1 MPARKR
7 TKFIF
12 ITGGVV
18 SSLGKGITAASI
30 GLLLKSRGL
39 SVTILK
45 LDPYINVDPGTMN
58 PFQHGE
64 VYVTEDGSET
74 DLDLGHYERF
84 INTNMSRKNNA
95 TTGQIYD
102 AVIRKERQGDYL
114 GATVQVIPHITQE
127 IKDRILQVSNGHSP
141 HDVVIVEVGGTVGD
155 IESLP
160 FLEAIRQFTLEYG
173 HHNALVIHVTLVPY
187 ISTAGEVKTKPTQH
201 SVKALR
207 EIGIQPDILICRTA
221 ERLSRQV
228 REKIALF
235 CNVAPKDVKEA
246 LDTDLVYRIPLNLE
260 KDGLGEVITHKLR
273 IKSHKPDLSEWR
285 QLIQKIQHP
294 KYHIPIAICGKYVQL
309 QDAYKSIIEAFVHA
323 GAPNDAM
330 VELRWVEAEDIEKHG
345 AEKFLADVGGLLIP
359 GGFGVRG
366 IEGKVLAVQYVREQ
380 GIPYFGIC
388 LGLQCATIEFARNVC
403 GLKNANSKEFSPRCR
418 YPVID
423 LMEEQKRIRKKGGTM
438 RLGSYPCFLKT
449 GTLAHKAYGKDA
461 VTERHRHRYELNN
474 AFRDVLSKHGLVF
487 SGIWPEGDLVE
498 IIEYPDHPW
507 FMAVQFHPE
516 LKSRFTAPHP
526 IFRDFVAASLKHA
539 HPELTKV
546 ETEAVSQ
553 S

>member
-1 MPARKR
+1 MPSRKR
-7 TKFIF
+7 SKYIF

-30 GLLLKSRGL
+30 GLLLKERGV
-39 SVTILK
+39 SVTIMK

-84 INTNMSRKNNA
+84 IDTNMGRKNNA
-95 TTGQIYD
+95 TTGQIYE
-102 AVIRKERQGDYL
+102 AVIRNEREGVYL

-127 IKDRILQVSNGHSP
+127 IKNRILQVSNSHDP
-141 HDVVIVEVGGTVGD
+141 FDVVIVEVGGTVGD

-160 FLEAIRQFTLEYG
+160 FLEAIRQFRLEYG
-173 HHNALVIHVTLVPY
+173 PHNAIVIHVTLVPY
-187 ISTAGEVKTKPTQH
+187 IHTAGEAKTKPTQH

-207 EIGIQPDILICRTA
+207 EIGIQPDILICRT
-221 ERLSRQV
+221 EGQLSRSA

-246 LDTDLVYRIPLNLE
+246 LDVDLVYKVPLNLE
-260 KDGLGEVITHKLR
+260 KDGLGDSITSKLR
-273 IKSHKPDLSEWR
+273 IKAQKPDLSGWR
-285 QLIQKIQHP
+285 NLVTKIQHP
-294 KYHIPIAICGKYVQL
+294 KYIVPIAICGKYVQL
-309 QDAYKSIIEAFVHA
+309 RDAYKSIIESFVHA
-323 GAPNDAM
+323 GAPNDAR
-330 VELRWVEAEDIEKHG
+330 VELKWVEAEDIEKDG
-345 AEKFLADVGGLLIP
+345 AHKHLQGIAGLLIP
-359 GGFGVRG
+359 GGFGERG
-366 IEGKVLAVQYVREQ
+366 IEGKVMAVEYVRTQ
-380 GIPYFGIC
+380 RIPYFGIC
-388 LGLQCATIEFARNVC
+388 LGLQCAVIEFARNVC

-418 YPVID
+418 NPVID

-461 VTERHRHRYELNN
+461 VTERHRHRYEVNN
-474 AFRDVLSKHGLVF
+474 AYRNILTKHGLVM

-498 IIEYPDHPW
+498 IIELPDHPW
-507 FMAVQFHPE
+507 YLAVQFHPE

-526 IFRDFVAASLKHA
+526 IFREFVGAAIRKMQ
-539 HPELTKV
+539 PVPQEKV
-546 ETEAVSQ
+546 QTPAMA
-553 S
+553 